1 MSKRNKNINLRTN
14 SLIEYISYIHQGMT
28 QNDIYCSP
36 WEKWNLRIAIRSLV
50 FMDSFDVPCRTTTL
64 RPLNIS
70 RTCDN
75 THRLLYVFQTN
86 RLTYHQSALESSVT
100 IYRTSCSLTLSH
112 IHLTKSQT
120 ITVFLQ
126 KRYHQPHL
134 FHHHLLSL
142 GHTRTSLGHG
152 SILVSGSAFRSPC
165 LPSRLCCSGL
175 CRGAHLQC
183 NRVTHARICSCI
195 IHVVLHLIP
204 GRYLASPSSL
214 WSLTDIEIG
223 MHTSS
228 ESYDR

>member
-1 MSKRNKNINLRTN
+1 MSKRNKNINLWTN

-134 FHHHLLSL
+134 FHHQLLLS
-142 GHTRTSLGHG
+142 GHTRTRLGHG
-152 SILVSGSAFRSPC
+152 SILVAGSAFWPHC
-165 LPSRLCCSGL
+165 GLPSRLCCSSR
-175 CRGAHLQC
+175 CRGAQLQC
-183 NRVTHARICSCI
+183 NRVKHMHQYAHAS
-195 IHVVLHLIP
+195 
-204 GRYLASPSSL
+204 
-214 WSLTDIEIG
+214 
-223 MHTSS
+223 M
-228 ESYDR
+228 